1 MTAAQLE
8 MIRETFQCFVE
19 CVEDD
24 GDELTPGT
32 LAMLAV
38 GLMAD
43 YDVCNEAMLA
53 DVVDALMALEL
64 DVGL

>member
-1 MTAAQLE
+1 MTKAQLQT
-8 MIRETFQCFVE
+8 IQETFQCFVE

-24 GDELTPGT
+24 GDELMPGT
-32 LAMLAV
+32 VAMLVV

-53 DVVDALMALEL
+53 DVVDALMTREL
-64 DVGL
+64 DVDW